1 MLDLMKYPN
10 TNYSG
15 IMLDYYIKKLNAL
28 ISDVNGF
35 KLAYTETSL
44 QLIDGTGEVLSE
56 IPFNFNPGNVI
67 VNRIM
72 NTTEA
77 GSASFIGQ
85 IIQLE
90 EGESVAFVT
99 TIPVSTMI
107 ELMHQGNIIQFNHY
121 KSRTNRTIQNL
132 TASFPLVGYT
142 VHYGTETKEIIFQ
155 YTYLDTDGSIGTEG
169 KLHQFSFKIE
179 DPSEPDGTLLITLY
193 NHWTES

>member
-44 QLIDGTGEVLSE
+44 QLIDGTGEILSE

-72 NTTEA
+72 NEDSSD
-77 GSASFIGQ
+77 SAPFIGQ

-90 EGESVAFVT
+90 EGESAAFVSA
-99 TIPVSTMI
+99 IPVSTMI

-121 KSRTNRTIQNL
+121 KTRSRTIESL

-142 VHYGTETKEIIFQ
+142 VHYGTDTKEILFQ
-155 YTYLDTDGSIGTEG
+155 YTFFDTQGLIGTEG
-169 KLHQFSFKIE
+169 LLHQFSFKIE
-179 DPSEPDGTLLITLY
+179 DPAEPDGTLLITLY